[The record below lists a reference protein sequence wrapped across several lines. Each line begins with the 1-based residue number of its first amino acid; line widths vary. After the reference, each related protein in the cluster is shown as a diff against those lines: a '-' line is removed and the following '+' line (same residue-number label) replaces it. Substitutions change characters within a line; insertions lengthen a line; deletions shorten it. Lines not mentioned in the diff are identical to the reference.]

1 MCTFLV
7 GRGTDPRW
15 PLVIAANRDEFY
27 GRRSTGPEVLID
39 SPRVVG
45 GRDLEAGGTWLGVR
59 PDGFFAGLTNQ
70 PRPPGPAAA
79 RSRGEV
85 VLEVLRLGAPGAR
98 AWLEALEP
106 ADFLPFNLLF
116 GDAAA
121 LFVAYGRPGSVTR
134 FEEVPA
140 GFHVLPNG
148 ELDTPLFPKVARARA
163 LVDGTLES
171 LEAALADGHTPSDL
185 PAPPP
190 HLSADVFAAVHR
202 LCVRTFAY
210 GTVSATSVALV
221 PGGVA
226 RYHFAPGAPD
236 EVSFLDRTALVNR
249 SASAGEP

>member
-27 GRRSTGPEVLID
+27 GRRSTGPQVLVD
-39 SPRVVG
+39 APRVVG
-45 GRDLEAGGTWLGVR
+45 GRDLVAGGTWLGVR
-59 PDGFFAGLTNQ
+59 PDGFFAGLTNE

-85 VLEVLRLGAPGAR
+85 VLEVLRRGADAR
-98 AWLEALEP
+98 AWLEALDP

-121 LFVAYGRPGSVTR
+121 LSVAYGRPGEAMA
-134 FEEVPA
+134 FAAVPP

-148 ELDTPLFPKVARARA
+148 VLDTPTFPKVARAQA

-171 LEAALADGHTPSDL
+171 LEAALADAQTPTGL
-185 PAPPP
+185 PPPPP
-190 HLSADVFAAVHR
+190 HLPADVFAAVHR
-202 LCVRTFAY
+202 LCVRTPLY
-210 GTVSATSVALV
+210 GTVSASSVALV

-226 RYHFAPGAPD
+226 RYRYAPGAPD
-236 EVSFLDRTALVNR
+236 EVSFLDHTALVT
-249 SASAGEP
+249 ASPGEH